1 MNTRNH
7 IGNEMNRHQLGIS
20 PEELDKATERYL
32 VELLA
37 RHTKVPEADLRVT
50 APFERF
56 GVQSI
61 MMLQMTQELER
72 DLGPLPKTLFFEHS
86 NVKELAAHLV
96 VAREKALRKHLGL
109 EPQ

>member
-56 GVQSI
+56 GV
-61 MMLQMTQELER
+61 
-72 DLGPLPKTLFFEHS
+72 
-86 NVKELAAHLV
+86 
-96 VAREKALRKHLGL
+96 
-109 EPQ
+109 